1 MKKSLTAL
9 LALFLVFGIS
19 SAANA
24 FDLFGK
30 HEIRLKAGGGNVGC
44 VSYNGERNCVNENG
58 NDRNRTN
65 RYSDSRSSIG
75 YYDQAERNVE
85 RSARQAEKNA
95 RYAENRAEEYDN
107 PSSTGYYDRRDR
119 AAKQNNKN
127 SRANSRSQQDVEVYR
142 ADDLRRNGNGWKVR

>member
-9 LALFLVFGIS
+9 LALFLVFGT
-19 SAANA
+19 AATANA

-30 HEIRLKAGGGNVGC
+30 HEIRVKAGGGNVGC
-44 VSYNGERNCVNENG
+44 VSYNGERNCVNEKG
-58 NDRNRTN
+58 NERNRTN

-85 RSARQAEKNA
+85 RSARQVERNS
-95 RYAENRAEEYDN
+95 RYADNRAEEYDN
-107 PSSTGYYDRRDR
+107 PSSVGYYDRRDR

-127 SRANSRSQQDVEVYR
+127 SRANNRSHHDEVYR